1 MEATATKRTYQFKD
15 DNTDVK
21 VLIDNTEGNPTKIEF
36 TSFQTNYH
44 LIVDTGEFD
53 ELYNIINKVKEL
65 L

>member
-1 MEATATKRTYQFKD
+1 MEATPTKRTYQFKD

-53 ELYNIINKVKEL
+53 EVYNIINKVKEL